1 VKPLFRSGDKVMCV
15 DAEDII
21 TMYDSEPPLV
31 YGKLYTIDG
40 FCEEGYVYLTEP
52 GAGGG
57 WNLSR
62 FVKATE

>member
-1 VKPLFRSGDKVMCV
+1 MCV